1 MNFLS
6 AFVLKYLP
14 FCTAFAEGSGT
25 MSTIVTWAAG
35 IGGGIV
41 ALFLIISLAKDGIG
55 LAKGSGDSSILKI
68 IGKALFLIL
77 IIGLIYLAVNYND
90 LGNKAQ
96 NIANKGVGIV
106 NNEVNNAL

>member
-14 FCTAFAEGSGT
+14 FCTAFAENTT

-35 IGGGIV
+35 IGGGVV
-41 ALFLIISLAKDGIG
+41 ALFLIIALAKDGIG

-77 IIGLIYLAVNYND
+77 IIGLIYLAVNYD
-90 LGNKAQ
+90 SLGDKAQ
-96 NIANKGVGIV
+96 NIANKGVNIV
-106 NNEVNNAL
+106 NNEVNGAL

>member
-1 MNFLS
+1 MSFLS

-14 FCTAFAEGSGT
+14 FCTAFAAANST
-25 MSTIVTWAAG
+25 MSKIVSWAAG
-35 IGGGIV
+35 IGGGVV

-77 IIGLIYLAVNYND
+77 IIGLIYLAMNYD
-90 LGNKAQ
+90 SLGNKAK
-96 NIANKGVGIV
+96 NVANKGVDTV
-106 NNEVNNAL
+106 DTEVNKAL

>member
-1 MNFLS
+1 MSFLS

-14 FCTAFAEGSGT
+14 FCTAFAAGSST
-25 MSTIVTWAAG
+25 MSKVVGWAAG
-35 IGGGIV
+35 IGGGVV

-77 IIGLIYLAVNYND
+77 IIGLIYLAVNYD
-90 LGNKAQ
+90 SLGNKAK
-96 NIANKGVGIV
+96 NIADKGVNTV
-106 NNEVNNAL
+106 DTEVNKAL